1 MIRLPLIRTARLV
14 LPGVALVACVYDGSG
29 ISAGADM
36 ATTAAET
43 TATIAAPTTGTAD
56 ATGDAT
62 STSADDL
69 QTTGPGITTG
79 AVEPEPSTGTTTSD
93 TTGGTTTGGTT
104 EEGDDEEH
112 ALAFA
117 SDIQPIFSDY
127 CTCHGDGDPSPDL
140 GIGRA
145 YDSIVRERA
154 DDVKSMALVEPWRPD
169 ESYLWHKI
177 AGTHDEVGGKGKR
190 MPPNDVLQDRDLDLI
205 EAWIAQGAPR

>member
-1 MIRLPLIRTARLV
+1 MIRLPLIRMARLV

-29 ISAGADM
+29 VSAGAGM

-43 TATIAAPTTGTAD
+43 TATIVAPTTGTAD

-62 STSADDL
+62 SSSTGEP
-69 QTTGPGITTG
+69 QTTGPGTTTG
-79 AVEPEPSTGTTTSD
+79 AVEPEPSTGTTTS
-93 TTGGTTTGGTT
+93 GTTTGGTT
-104 EEGDDEEH
+104 DEDDDEH
-112 ALAFA
+112 ALDFE

-140 GIGRA
+140 GVGRA
-145 YDSIVRERA
+145 YESIVRERA
-154 DDVKSMALVEPWRPD
+154 DDVKSMALVEPGQPD

-190 MPPNDVLQDRDLDLI
+190 MPPSDLLLDRDLDLI
-205 EAWIAQGAPR
+205 EAWIAQGAPP